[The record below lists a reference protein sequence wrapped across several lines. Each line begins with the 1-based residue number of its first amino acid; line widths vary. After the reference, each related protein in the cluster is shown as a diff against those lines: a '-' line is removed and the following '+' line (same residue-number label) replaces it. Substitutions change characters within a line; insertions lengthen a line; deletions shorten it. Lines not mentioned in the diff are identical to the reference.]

1 MWDAMWDAIVLF
13 SQKSRKIN
21 RLRRKIGG
29 GSATVNKILYAQC
42 TVGPSNW
49 ARMAAQFGLPTL
61 LGDVCFRRQSG
72 HAVLHCTCLPL
83 TQSRHRN
90 GLLTHVKTFPFDRVQ
105 NSTSSPQK
113 ATVMTCAVEKAT
125 QAPRFGKI
133 ALPSYAMIALTL
145 IGIADA
151 AYVARGN
158 YTGAPL
164 WCPILDGCNTVI
176 SSPYSRVFGVP
187 MSYFGFIYYLFM
199 FGLAARLA
207 YEPFSNNLRFRAVL
221 YTASGAFSSIYFL
234 YLQIGFIREIC
245 SYCLISAVTSFVLLF
260 AALWHFQVTRH
271 PPIN

>member
-1 MWDAMWDAIVLF
+1 M
-13 SQKSRKIN
+13 
-21 RLRRKIGG
+21 
-29 GSATVNKILYAQC
+29 TYA
-42 TVGPSNW
+42 
-49 ARMAAQFGLPTL
+49 A
-61 LGDVCFRRQSG
+61 
-72 HAVLHCTCLPL
+72 
-83 TQSRHRN
+83 
-90 GLLTHVKTFPFDRVQ
+90 
-105 NSTSSPQK
+105 
-113 ATVMTCAVEKAT
+113 EKAT
-125 QAPRFGKI
+125 QASRFGKF

-207 YEPFSNNLRFRAVL
+207 YEPFSSNLRFRAIL
-221 YTASGAFSSIYFL
+221 YAALGAASSIYFM
-234 YLQIGFIREIC
+234 YLQLGFIREIC
-245 SYCLISAVTSFVLLF
+245 SYCLISAVTSFLLLF

-271 PPIN
+271 RALK